1 LSPGGWSYDFNHD
14 LIRTVIYEGL
24 SQVRRQTYHHQ
35 VGTALET
42 LHATHSYQV
51 IEALARH
58 FHRGNNSAKALI
70 YLPQAAQQAKTVY
83 AWPVALKRY
92 RQALYHLEELHG
104 KAGLN
109 TPVEIWRQRWEF
121 LLGQAQAHHIQGQ
134 VTEQQQ
140 LLDLVDRETR
150 QWGDDE
156 DKLGAIVQQLLY
168 RPPLNDPERYR
179 NLAEQGIALAQYRFD
194 GGSEHVC
201 RQALGDID
209 LEAARF
215 SQALAHY
222 ELALVGEAQWTQPYE
237 AAFCLIKIGRTYL
250 LTNRLSRAFTCLQE
264 AVAYAKAGTY
274 SDLLIWSL
282 LEITRVYLFAGDL
295 AKAGQTCQEVL
306 ALCEETG
313 FRLAVPL
320 GLGLT
325 SYLSTLTNKLAQAK
339 KTGQQAWQIA
349 QEMGEIPIMAEVQS
363 YLGQLHLASEN
374 PKLAL
379 ACFEQVQNLTQRR
392 ASGQVIEAL
401 SYQALAHLAL
411 GQFEL
416 ALSCSNQALTR
427 LSERQ
432 NNLIAAQRV
441 YLNHYKILQATQ
453 QPAQAQVVLAQ
464 AREIM
469 HQQAAEIN
477 LTEQTGASLARV
489 KELFFSNLPW
499 NRELLSS

>member
-1 LSPGGWSYDFNHD
+1 
-14 LIRTVIYEGL
+14 
-24 SQVRRQTYHHQ
+24 
-35 VGTALET
+35 
-42 LHATHSYQV
+42 
-51 IEALARH
+51 
-58 FHRGNNSAKALI
+58 
-70 YLPQAAQQAKTVY
+70 
-83 AWPVALKRY
+83 
-92 RQALYHLEELHG
+92 
-104 KAGLN
+104 
-109 TPVEIWRQRWEF
+109 
-121 LLGQAQAHHIQGQ
+121 
-134 VTEQQQ
+134 
-140 LLDLVDRETR
+140 
-150 QWGDDE
+150 
-156 DKLGAIVQQLLY
+156 
-168 RPPLNDPERYR
+168 
-179 NLAEQGIALAQYRFD
+179 
-194 GGSEHVC
+194 
-201 RQALGDID
+201 
-209 LEAARF
+209 
-215 SQALAHY
+215 
-222 ELALVGEAQWTQPYE
+222 
-237 AAFCLIKIGRTYL
+237 
-250 LTNRLSRAFTCLQE
+250 
-264 AVAYAKAGTY
+264 
-274 SDLLIWSL
+274 
-282 LEITRVYLFAGDL
+282 
-295 AKAGQTCQEVL
+295 
-306 ALCEETG
+306 
-313 FRLAVPL
+313 
-320 GLGLT
+320 
-325 SYLSTLTNKLAQAK
+325 
-339 KTGQQAWQIA
+339 
-349 QEMGEIPIMAEVQS
+349 MAEVQS